1 MRKELYLKLIEALKG
16 IGFKHFDLWNR
27 QVEFL
32 EEEVAFPMPAIFVEF
47 GDIEWSPVK
56 GESVSGKGSVILHI
70 VEPFTGSAADGSSNR
85 DEVLET
91 LDWSEKIQKALSG
104 LSGDNFH
111 SLGLSVTK
119 TNHDHADIIESIEV
133 YSLRT
138 GRELN

>member
-1 MRKELYLKLIEALKG
+1 M
-16 IGFKHFDLWNR
+16 
-27 QVEFL
+27 
-32 EEEVAFPMPAIFVEF
+32 
-47 GDIEWSPVK
+47 
-56 GESVSGKGSVILHI
+56 
-70 VEPFTGSAADGSSNR
+70 EPFTGSAADGSSSR

-111 SLGLSVTK
+111 SLYLSTTK

>member
-1 MRKELYLKLIEALKG
+1 
-16 IGFKHFDLWNR
+16 
-27 QVEFL
+27 
-32 EEEVAFPMPAIFVEF
+32 
-47 GDIEWSPVK
+47 
-56 GESVSGKGSVILHI
+56 
-70 VEPFTGSAADGSSNR
+70 VEPFTGSAADGSSSR

-111 SLGLSVTK
+111 GLYLSTTK